1 MQLIGKMKYAII
13 KSAVFALSATMLVM
27 STPISVNAKETQYA
41 DGTFEGSGKGHVD
54 TIVLDVTIA
63 NGKIVDI
70 ETKQQNE
77 TPEYWEMAVPD
88 MYNNIIN
95 KGDTDVDTISGAT
108 DSSNGIKDA
117 VNQALEISA
126 SKATEDKNKIFE
138 SGNGTQDDPYII
150 HTTDQLQKFAKSVTA
165 DNDYSGKYIVL
176 DSDVNISDISWEPI
190 GGNDCAFNGDF
201 NGQNHSII
209 GMKIGTYNN
218 PYMITEKNTYVGFF
232 GILNKDAQI
241 KNLKITGIDI
251 ESEGTN
257 GNGIIGSIAGG
268 MKGFDDTGNLHGAVI
283 DNCYVSG
290 SIYHE
295 SDNGDNYVGGIV
307 GWQKKGA
314 VINCKSD
321 IVVSCYVSDQ
331 DKIAAAAGIA
341 GVLEQG
347 LIANSLSIESVGGGT
362 YENNSVTPIISNLV
376 AINKGTV
383 SSCYA
388 SGSLSTH
395 NESKYGGMISGWI
408 TETGKAYDSKY
419 DKETGMSIGGESINP
434 PEPVGTQDAASLSDD
449 GFTYVGGLSN
459 NLEGFDFSGLKKT
472 ADDLNASFENY
483 PVDITRYGV
492 NVNSLKK
499 WYVGTNSYYADLG
512 SAKATI
518 VYKQPV
524 CELVPE
530 SALQYKKVIEQID
543 AIGDVTIEKENAIK
557 EARMGYDALSEDQ
570 KNKVSNYE
578 LLTQA
583 ETKLS
588 ELKKEE
594 ENSKTDKNA
603 AAEVEKKIDTIGTV
617 TKDSGD
623 IIKEAR
629 TAYDALTATQ
639 KALVSNVNVLTTAEE
654 AYKKLNRSED
664 TPTTKPAPSIY
675 GDDKLTGTDKSL
687 SNTKNTSP
695 KTAEEKS
702 LKGTSKTVKTGDTT
716 KMFLPICG
724 IIFTAGVIVVVIR
737 RKRISKR

>member
-1 MQLIGKMKYAII
+1 MQLIGKMKYAIM

-27 STPISVNAKETQYA
+27 STPISVSAEETQYA

-95 KGDTDVDTISGAT
+95 KGDTGVDTISGAT

-218 PYMITEKNTYVGFF
+218 PYMITGKNTYVGFF

-295 SDNGDNYVGGIV
+295 SNSGDNYVGGIV

-321 IVVSCYVSDQ
+321 VVVSCYVSDQ

-603 AAEVEKKIDTIGTV
+603 AAEVEKKIDAIGTV

-639 KALVSNVNVLTTAEE
+639 KALVSNVNVLTTAED
-654 AYKKLNRSED
+654 AYKKLNKSED
-664 TPTTKPAPSIY
+664 TPTTKPAPPIY

-724 IIFTAGVIVVVIR
+724 IIFTAGMIVVVR

>member
-1 MQLIGKMKYAII
+1 
-13 KSAVFALSATMLVM
+13 
-27 STPISVNAKETQYA
+27 
-41 DGTFEGSGKGHVD
+41 
-54 TIVLDVTIA
+54 
-63 NGKIVDI
+63 
-70 ETKQQNE
+70 
-77 TPEYWEMAVPD
+77 
-88 MYNNIIN
+88 
-95 KGDTDVDTISGAT
+95 
-108 DSSNGIKDA
+108 
-117 VNQALEISA
+117 
-126 SKATEDKNKIFE
+126 
-138 SGNGTQDDPYII
+138 
-150 HTTDQLQKFAKSVTA
+150 
-165 DNDYSGKYIVL
+165 
-176 DSDVNISDISWEPI
+176 
-190 GGNDCAFNGDF
+190 
-201 NGQNHSII
+201 
-209 GMKIGTYNN
+209 
-218 PYMITEKNTYVGFF
+218 MITGKNTYVGFF

-295 SDNGDNYVGGIV
+295 SNSGDNYVGGIV
-307 GWQKKGA
+307 GWQKKDA

-321 IVVSCYVSDQ
+321 VVVSCYVSDQ

-603 AAEVEKKIDTIGTV
+603 AAEVEKKIDAIGTV

-639 KALVSNVNVLTTAEE
+639 KALVSNVNVLTTAED
-654 AYKKLNRSED
+654 AYKRLNKSED
-664 TPTTKPAPSIY
+664 TPTTKPAPPIY

-724 IIFTAGVIVVVIR
+724 IIFTAGMIVVVIR

>member
-1 MQLIGKMKYAII
+1 
-13 KSAVFALSATMLVM
+13 
-27 STPISVNAKETQYA
+27 
-41 DGTFEGSGKGHVD
+41 
-54 TIVLDVTIA
+54 
-63 NGKIVDI
+63 
-70 ETKQQNE
+70 
-77 TPEYWEMAVPD
+77 
-88 MYNNIIN
+88 
-95 KGDTDVDTISGAT
+95 
-108 DSSNGIKDA
+108 
-117 VNQALEISA
+117 
-126 SKATEDKNKIFE
+126 
-138 SGNGTQDDPYII
+138 
-150 HTTDQLQKFAKSVTA
+150 
-165 DNDYSGKYIVL
+165 
-176 DSDVNISDISWEPI
+176 
-190 GGNDCAFNGDF
+190 
-201 NGQNHSII
+201 
-209 GMKIGTYNN
+209 
-218 PYMITEKNTYVGFF
+218 
-232 GILNKDAQI
+232 
-241 KNLKITGIDI
+241 
-251 ESEGTN
+251 
-257 GNGIIGSIAGG
+257 
-268 MKGFDDTGNLHGAVI
+268 
-283 DNCYVSG
+283 
-290 SIYHE
+290 
-295 SDNGDNYVGGIV
+295 
-307 GWQKKGA
+307 
-314 VINCKSD
+314 
-321 IVVSCYVSDQ
+321 
-331 DKIAAAAGIA
+331 
-341 GVLEQG
+341 
-347 LIANSLSIESVGGGT
+347 
-362 YENNSVTPIISNLV
+362 
-376 AINKGTV
+376 
-383 SSCYA
+383 
-388 SGSLSTH
+388 
-395 NESKYGGMISGWI
+395 
-408 TETGKAYDSKY
+408 
-419 DKETGMSIGGESINP
+419 MSIGGESINP

-603 AAEVEKKIDTIGTV
+603 AAEVEKKIDAIGTV

-639 KALVSNVNVLTTAEE
+639 KALVSNVNVLTTAED
-654 AYKKLNRSED
+654 AYKKLNKSED
-664 TPTTKPAPSIY
+664 TPTTKPAPPIY

-724 IIFTAGVIVVVIR
+724 IIFTAGMIVVVIR